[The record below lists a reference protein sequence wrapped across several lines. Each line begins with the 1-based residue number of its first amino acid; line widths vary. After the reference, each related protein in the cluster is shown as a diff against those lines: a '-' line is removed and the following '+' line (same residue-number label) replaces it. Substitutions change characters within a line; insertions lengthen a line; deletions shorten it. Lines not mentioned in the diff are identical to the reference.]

1 MGFPKLKFINHAS
14 YIIESDDCILLHD
27 PWMEG
32 GAFNDGWSLLAKEFS
47 NKSLIN
53 YLIDSKKRICIWI
66 SHEHGDHFSIS
77 FFKEVIKSS
86 LKVDIF
92 FQKTA
97 DKRVYSFL
105 KSQSLKVYECNNSKK
120 FELGKNFFLYVFAY
134 GGGDSF
140 CLASIEGTNILNL
153 NDCVVRNSQQAQKIR
168 NSIFKITKKID
179 ILFTQFGYA
188 NWIGREADKNLRL
201 DSAKEKLNRIL
212 IQNNILNPTH
222 IIPFASFIYFS
233 KKENFYMNYQQ
244 NNPKDLR
251 YTKELSPIKDKISFM
266 KPNQEITLDT
276 QFFDKL
282 AKKNHS
288 AENYWDK
295 KITETLR
302 IDLKN
307 NSQNTKSINDI
318 DSVAKKYIHKV
329 NNETLFAT
337 KLFEIFK
344 IFNLKPIKI
353 NISDLN
359 YVLELSYLS
368 GVKYYKS
375 HQESH
380 YDISAHSTE
389 IYFLLKNEFGWN
401 TLHVSGAFVVPTPDI
416 ACIANFFR
424 WQDAIKNGLS
434 FRKPVYTVK
443 SLISYL
449 QKSSKNNN
457 A

>member
-1 MGFPKLKFINHAS
+1 
-14 YIIESDDCILLHD
+14 
-27 PWMEG
+27 
-32 GAFNDGWSLLAKEFS
+32 
-47 NKSLIN
+47 
-53 YLIDSKKRICIWI
+53 
-66 SHEHGDHFSIS
+66 
-77 FFKEVIKSS
+77 
-86 LKVDIF
+86 
-92 FQKTA
+92 
-97 DKRVYSFL
+97 
-105 KSQSLKVYECNNSKK
+105 
-120 FELGKNFFLYVFAY
+120 
-134 GGGDSF
+134 
-140 CLASIEGTNILNL
+140 
-153 NDCVVRNSQQAQKIR
+153 
-168 NSIFKITKKID
+168 
-179 ILFTQFGYA
+179 
-188 NWIGREADKNLRL
+188 
-201 DSAKEKLNRIL
+201 
-212 IQNNILNPTH
+212 
-222 IIPFASFIYFS
+222 
-233 KKENFYMNYQQ
+233 MNYQQ

-389 IYFLLKNEFGWN
+389 VYFLLKNEFGWN
-401 TLHVSGAFVVPTPDI
+401 TLHVSGAFVVPTSDI
-416 ACIANFFR
+416 ASIANFFM

-449 QKSSKNNN
+449 QKSSINNN